1 MVLGHFAVA
10 FAAKKIAPKPSL
22 GTYFIAVQFLD
33 LLWPPLLLL
42 GAEKVEIE
50 PGNTAFT
57 PLNFISYP
65 FSHSL
70 LMTVVW
76 STLLAGLYFLLRKDT
91 KGALILWLAVLS
103 HWILDFISHR
113 PDMPLTP
120 GNTSYLGLGL
130 WNSVSGTIIVEGLLF
145 AFGVYIYTRATK
157 AKNKKG
163 TYTLWSLVG
172 FLVFIYVANIV
183 GPPPPNTTAI
193 AYAGLS
199 MWLLMIW
206 AYWVERNRA
215 MI

>member
-42 GAEKVEIE
+42 GAERVEIE
-50 PGNTAFT
+50 PGNTVFT

-76 STLLAGLYFLLRKDT
+76 SALLAGLYFLIRKDT
-91 KGALILWLAVLS
+91 RGALVLWFAVLS

-145 AFGVYIYTRATK
+145 ATGVYIYTRATK

-163 TYTLWSLVG
+163 TYALWSLVG
-172 FLVFIYVANIV
+172 FLVLIYVVNIV
-183 GPPPPNTTAI
+183 SPPPPNTTAI

-199 MWLLMIW
+199 MWLLMAW
-206 AYWVERNRA
+206 AYWVERNHEN
-215 MI
+215 I